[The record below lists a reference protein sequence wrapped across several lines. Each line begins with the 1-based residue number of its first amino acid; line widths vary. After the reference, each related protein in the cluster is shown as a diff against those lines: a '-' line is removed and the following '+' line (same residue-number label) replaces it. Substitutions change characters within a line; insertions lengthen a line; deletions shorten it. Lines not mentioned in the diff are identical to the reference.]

1 MITQDVAE
9 RKMRFTVMYPA
20 KDIILRIEETVR
32 GMGFG
37 VQNRNGKVF
46 SYILSHIK
54 LLDPGLP
61 RLQQRFKLKN

>member
-1 MITQDVAE
+1 MVTQDVAE
-9 RKMRFTVMYPA
+9 RKMRFTV
-20 KDIILRIEETVR
+20 ILRIEETVR
-32 GMGFG
+32 GMGFR